1 MGRPL
6 EKRQFG
12 NTSGSGQQIQV
23 TAFIPVANSGSS
35 AVTGYINRQKNDT
48 RFNVTTAQGTGVCSL
63 STGSVTAGLMKIN
76 GVDSAGNTYVVSKI
90 SGRTATVY
98 QVAGGSNYVFDNG
111 EKAPWL
117 IGGTTLPSGGG
128 CIDLGSA

>member
-6 EKRQFG
+6 EKRQLG

-23 TAFIPVANSGSS
+23 TAYIPVANGGTT
-35 AVTGYINRQKNDT
+35 AATGYINRQKNDT
-48 RFNVTTAQGTGVCSL
+48 RFNVTTSDGTGVCSL
-63 STGSVTAGLMKIN
+63 TTGSVTAGLMKIT
-76 GVDSAGNTYVVSKI
+76 GVDSAGNSYVVSKI

-98 QVAGGSNYVFDNG
+98 QVAGGSNYKFTDG
-111 EKAPWL
+111 AKAPWL
-117 IGGTTLPSGGG
+117 IGGSTLPSGGE

>member
-6 EKRQFG
+6 EKRQLG
-12 NTSGSGQQIQV
+12 NTSGSGEQIQV
-23 TAFIPVANSGSS
+23 TAFIPAANGGL
-35 AVTGYINRQKNDT
+35 AAKTGYINRQKNDT
-48 RFNVTTAQGTGVCSL
+48 RFNVTTADGTGVCSL
-63 STGSVTAGLMKIN
+63 TTGTVTAGLMSIG
-76 GVDSAGNTYVVSKI
+76 GVDSLGNSYLVSKI

-98 QVAGGSNYVFDNG
+98 RVAGGSNYKFANG

-117 IGGTTLPSGGG
+117 IGSATLPSGGE

>member
-12 NTSGSGQQIQV
+12 DTAGSGQQIQV
-23 TAFIPVANSGSS
+23 TAYIPAANGGSS

-63 STGSVTAGLMKIN
+63 TTGSVTAGLMKIE

-98 QVAGGSNYVFDNG
+98 RVAGGSNYVFEDG
-111 EKAPWL
+111 AKAPWL
-117 IGGTTLPSGGG
+117 IGGTALPSGGE

>member
-23 TAFIPVANSGSS
+23 TAYMPVANGGTT
-35 AVTGYINRQKNDT
+35 AATGYINRQKNDT
-48 RFNVTTAQGTGVCSL
+48 RFNVTTSDGTGVCSL
-63 STGSVTAGLMKIN
+63 TTGTVTAGLMKIE

-98 QVAGGSNYVFDNG
+98 QVAGGSNYVFSDG
-111 EKAPWL
+111 AKAPWL
-117 IGGTTLPSGGG
+117 IGGTALPSGGE